1 VGRLV
6 LLGTAAAVPA
16 PDHAHTSLAVEE
28 VEGILL
34 VDCGENVLPRL
45 NQAGLD
51 PSRLR
56 GLLLTH
62 FHPDHAAGVPLLIVH
77 LWLLGRQT
85 PLGVY
90 GPQDALDRLRIVME
104 QFRWDCWEGLYPV
117 EMVEIAPVDGEVVL
131 ENVGVRVRTAEV
143 EHMIP
148 ALAYR
153 FESLHTGGTAAYSGD
168 TEPAQSLVELARG
181 VDLLLHEATG
191 EGPGHSSP
199 AQAGDVARQAGV
211 GRLVLVHY
219 PPQPDL
225 FDIWLEQAQSSFDGP
240 VELGR
245 DMQVLNL

>member
-1 VGRLV
+1 MLKRSGFLLLLV
-6 LLGTAAAVPA
+6 LFLCGAAHGQISAKLMRYMDVSDSQIA
-16 PDHAHTSLAVEE
+16 
-28 VEGILL
+28 
-34 VDCGENVLPRL
+34 
-45 NQAGLD
+45 
-51 PSRLR
+51 
-56 GLLLTH
+56 
-62 FHPDHAAGVPLLIVH
+62 F
-77 LWLLGRQT
+77 
-85 PLGVY
+85 VY
-90 GPQDALDRLRIVME
+90 GGDIWIMPK
-104 QFRWDCWEGLYPV
+104 
-117 EMVEIAPVDGEVVL
+117 
-131 ENVGVRVRTAEV
+131 
-143 EHMIP
+143 
-148 ALAYR
+148 
-153 FESLHTGGTAAYSGD
+153 TGGTAIQVTHSPGEESWPRFSPDGKSIAYSGD